1 MDDFLPYDER
11 ELAYLRR
18 YSREFGERYP
28 KTAGRLGMRGELAED
43 PHVERFIESV
53 AFLNARISKK
63 IEDDYPEF
71 TDALLEVQ
79 YPHYLRPF
87 PACSVAQ
94 FSGGDEINQLTKP
107 HVIARGTE
115 AKSRPVRGVQCTFR
129 TAYDVVLAPIR
140 VLEARYVSG
149 GPGPS
154 VAVVP
159 PSTAGV
165 VSITFETTAS
175 QFQLGDLKLDRVRV
189 HLAGDQPLVASLNDA
204 LFLHTLEAYVEPE
217 AGGRWTRLS
226 SVPVAEVGFD
236 EADALI
242 DFPDHAHPAYR
253 LLTEYFAFP
262 DKFNF
267 VDFDLAAMAR
277 AAGPCRRITLHLIV
291 REMRG
296 GSHAAGLLDS
306 LAAHHLRLFCTPVI
320 NLFRKP
326 AAPVLLTQQAT
337 AYPVVCD
344 SHKAFA
350 YEVYSIDSVRLV
362 RRNEDS
368 SEEIAELRPFFS
380 LRHAEA
386 SQAGLYW
393 YARRND
399 WVAQRSP
406 GYETELSVVDLGF
419 NPAAVQIDTLSLD
432 ITATNRDLPERL
444 SIGQPSGDLFISGT
458 PLGQRITLLMRPTQ
472 TTRFDR
478 RNAAHWQIIS
488 HLSLNHLSL
497 ARNGEKTLREMLR
510 LYDQRGTSVSALHI
524 NGIVSLQAT
533 PALERMAPSPE
544 MGKHPFPIYVPGIGI
559 RLTLDEE
566 HFVGASLG
574 TFISVLDRFFGLYVH
589 LNNFTQLTVLS
600 AKTGREIIR
609 CKARSGES
617 ILV

>member
-1 MDDFLPYDER
+1 MDDLLPYYEQ

-18 YSREFGERYP
+18 YSLEFSERYP
-28 KTAGRLGMRGELAED
+28 KTAGRLGMRGELAAD
-43 PHVERFIESV
+43 PHVERLIESV

-87 PACSVAQ
+87 PACSIAQ

-107 HVIARGTE
+107 HVIARGTQ
-115 AKSRPVRGVQCTFR
+115 AKSHPVRGVRCTFR

-140 VLEARYVSG
+140 VLSARYAPG
-149 GPGPS
+149 GPGPG

-159 PSTAGV
+159 PNTAGV
-165 VSITFETTAS
+165 LSITFESTAP
-175 QFQLGDLKLDRVRV
+175 QFDLGSLKLDQVRA
-189 HLAGDQPLVASLNDA
+189 HLSGDQPIVASLNDA
-204 LFLHTLEAYVEPE
+204 LFLHTLEAFVETE
-217 AGGRWTRLS
+217 SGERWTRLAR
-226 SVPVAEVGFD
+226 VPVAEVGFD
-236 EADALI
+236 EIDALI
-242 DFPDHAHPAYR
+242 DFPDHANPAYR

-262 DKFNF
+262 EKFSF
-267 VDFDLAAMAR
+267 VDFDLAAMTR
-277 AAGPCRRITLHLIV
+277 AAGPCRRITLHLAV

-296 GSHAAGLLDS
+296 GSHAAGILDS

-326 AAPVLLTQQAT
+326 ATPVLLTQQAT
-337 AYPVVCD
+337 AYPVVSD

-362 RRNEDS
+362 HKKEDR

-399 WVAQRSP
+399 WVAQHSP

-419 NPAAVQIDTLSLD
+419 NPTSAQVDTLSID
-432 ITATNRDLPERL
+432 VTATNRDLPEHL
-444 SIGQPSGDLFISGT
+444 SIGQPGGDLFISGA
-458 PLGQRITLLMRPTQ
+458 PLGQRIALLMRPTQ

-497 ARNGEKTLREMLR
+497 ATNGETTLKEMLR
-510 LYDQRGTSVSALHI
+510 IYDQRHTSVSALHI
-524 NGIVSLQAT
+524 NGIASLEAT
-533 PALERMAPSPE
+533 PAMERMAPTPE
-544 MGKHPFPIYVPGIGI
+544 MGKHPFPIYVPGIEI

-566 HFVGASLG
+566 HFVGSSLS

-589 LNNFTQLTVLS
+589 INNFTQLTVLS
-600 AKTGREIIR
+600 KKTRRELIR

-617 ILV
+617 ILA